1 MTSTDHMGQG
11 RVQDREEH
19 QQSQP
24 LVASTGNRTYNAIH
38 WVGAKFHREENYLS
52 TSARLEMQEN
62 RDGRVLIVGAGLGG
76 LAAAIGLRNAG
87 FRVDVF
93 ERGPNWEKIQVGGGM
108 DMQMNAMR
116 AFKKL
121 GVHNQIQ
128 EQGTMLD
135 QLVIVSTRGKLLGM
149 WQYAQLAKKFG

>member
-1 MTSTDHMGQG
+1 
-11 RVQDREEH
+11 
-19 QQSQP
+19 
-24 LVASTGNRTYNAIH
+24 
-38 WVGAKFHREENYLS
+38 
-52 TSARLEMQEN
+52 MQEN

-135 QLVIVSTRGKLLGM
+135 QLVIVSSGSSANRLLISVPLPLRSVSGS
-149 WQYAQLAKKFG
+149 WKDRSA